1 MAAAW
6 LMFTAGIALTS
17 ATGRAADSSSAGRE
31 DQLRAAYLVN
41 FAKFIQW
48 PAGVEAGQTFCFV
61 GGAGIRDALNAA
73 TAARTDAPVL
83 VTRALARG
91 ENTSGCQI
99 LYVESGAP
107 FATER
112 LVAAPQPAQL
122 TVSDAHDFSLNEGV
136 IELFTEGNRLR
147 FSINLDNA
155 RRAGLKISSNL
166 LQLASHVEEAHR

>member
-1 MAAAW
+1 M
-6 LMFTAGIALTS
+6 
-17 ATGRAADSSSAGRE
+17 
-31 DQLRAAYLVN
+31 
-41 FAKFIQW
+41 
-48 PAGVEAGQTFCFV
+48 
-61 GGAGIRDALNAA
+61 
-73 TAARTDAPVL
+73 AARTDAPAL
-83 VTRALARG
+83 VTRTLARG
-91 ENTSGCQI
+91 ENTSGCQV